1 MNFQNTTKGIAACLI
16 ILLSGCG
23 GGTEPGSS
31 ATVKPSSTSNS
42 ASTSS
47 SSSKPIYIS
56 SNIPFR
62 KGTHVPAAV
71 RQECNLGQKLSQFI
85 ETAAEDNS
93 SDVMQSAN
101 LKKSK
106 GRVLKIEI
114 VNVHGTGG
122 GAYSGAKSVAIEGTL
137 TEKGKVI
144 GTFSG
149 SRYSGGGFWG
159 GFKGTCSILDRCVK
173 TLGNDVAIW
182 LENPYKGARLGDS
195 K

>member
-1 MNFQNTTKGIAACLI
+1 MKFQMITKGITACLI
-16 ILLSGCG
+16 ILLTGCG
-23 GGTEPGSS
+23 GGTEPDSS
-31 ATVKPSSTSNS
+31 PTVKPTSSSS
-42 ASTSS
+42 SSS
-47 SSSKPIYIS
+47 SSSKPTYIS

-71 RQECNLGQKLSQFI
+71 LQECDLGPKLSQFI
-85 ETAAEDNS
+85 DAAAEDNS

-101 LKKSK
+101 LKKAK
-106 GRVLKIEI
+106 GRVLTIEI

-137 TEKGKVI
+137 KEKGKVI
-144 GTFSG
+144 GTFTG

-159 GFKGTCSILDRCVK
+159 GFKGTCSILGRCVK
-173 TLGNDVAIW
+173 ALGNDVAIW
-182 LENPYKGARLGDS
+182 LENPYKGAKLGDS